1 MPFRQNMKNQ
11 NIATIVNG
19 MLATAPTKKALA
31 LTAIKSLTAKV
42 NDAEKQRFMNS
53 LELAQMLAQT
63 KTQFEDFCKA
73 VINKLKDGG
82 TPAKDLPKKDELIK
96 LVYGFQKSFYY
107 KLIKVGELPKNVVN
121 KFIDKCDD
129 AEKDGKDFARSVE
142 ALNTWA
148 KNFETHKGE
157 ADADAESIADLR
169 DGGERREVAWGI
181 KEGKLKLNFFTD
193 GSSETNFTDAEIN
206 DLLIRITA
214 HIKSKYAEKKT
225 TPKQREK
232 LDAVQRAKKPIAVNK
247 LLK

>member
-1 MPFRQNMKNQ
+1 MKNQ
-11 NIATIVNG
+11 TITGLVST
-19 MLATAPTKKALA
+19 MLNAPQNKKALA

-129 AEKDGKDFARSVE
+129 AEKDGKDFARSIE

-148 KNFETHKGE
+148 KNFETHKGD

-193 GSSETNFTDAEIN
+193 GTSETNFTDAEIN

-232 LDAVQRAKKPIAVNK
+232 LDAVQREKKPVAVNK

>member
-1 MPFRQNMKNQ
+1 MKNQ
-11 NIATIVNG
+11 TITGIVST
-19 MLATAPTKKALA
+19 MLNTPQNKKALA

-63 KTQFEDFCKA
+63 KPQFEDFCKA

-121 KFIDKCDD
+121 KFIDKCDE
-129 AEKDGKDFARSVE
+129 AEKDGKDFARSIE

-181 KEGKLKLNFFTD
+181 KSGKLKLNFFTD
-193 GSSETNFTDAEIN
+193 GTSETNFTDAEIN
-206 DLLIRITA
+206 ALLVEITA

-232 LDAVQRAKKPIAVNK
+232 LDAVQREKKPVAVNK

>member
-1 MPFRQNMKNQ
+1 MKSQ
-11 NIATIVNG
+11 NIAVIVNG
-19 MLATAPTKKALA
+19 MLTTAQTKKALA

-53 LELAQMLAQT
+53 LELAQVLAQT
-63 KTQFEDFCKA
+63 KPQFEDFCKA

-107 KLIKVGELPKNVVN
+107 KLIKVGELPKHVVN
-121 KFIDKCDD
+121 KFIDKCDE
-129 AEKDGKDFARSVE
+129 AEKDGKDFARSIE

-148 KNFETHKGE
+148 KGYDEHKGE
-157 ADADAESIADLR
+157 ADADAESISDLR
-169 DGGERREVAWGI
+169 DGGERRETLWGI
-181 KEGKLKLNFFTD
+181 KSGKLKLNFFSD
-193 GSSETNFTDAEIN
+193 GTSETNFTDAEIN
-206 DLLIRITA
+206 ALLVEITA

-232 LDAVQRAKKPIAVNK
+232 LDAIQREKKPVAVNK
-247 LLK
+247 LVK

>member
-1 MPFRQNMKNQ
+1 MKSQ

-82 TPAKDLPKKDELIK
+82 MTAKDLPKKDELIK

-107 KLIKVGELPKNVVN
+107 KLIKVGELPKHVVN
-121 KFIDKCDD
+121 KFIDKCDE
-129 AEKDGKDFARSVE
+129 AEKDGKDFARSIE

-157 ADADAESIADLR
+157 ADADAESISDLR

-181 KEGKLKLNFFTD
+181 KEGKLKLNFFSD

-232 LDAVQRAKKPIAVNK
+232 LDVIQREKKPVAVNK

>member
-1 MPFRQNMKNQ
+1 MKSQ

-19 MLATAPTKKALA
+19 MLSTAPTKKALA

-73 VINKLKDGG
+73 VINKLKDSG
-82 TPAKDLPKKDELIK
+82 TPAKDLTKKDELIK

-129 AEKDGKDFARSVE
+129 AEKDGKDFARSIE

-148 KNFETHKGE
+148 KNFETHKGD

-232 LDAVQRAKKPIAVNK
+232 LDAVQRSKKPVAVNK

>member
-1 MPFRQNMKNQ
+1 MTKSKMKNQ
-11 NIATIVNG
+11 TTATIVNG

-31 LTAIKSLTAKV
+31 LTAIKNLTAKV

-121 KFIDKCDD
+121 KFIDKCDE
-129 AEKDGKDFARSVE
+129 AEKDGKDFARSIE

-157 ADADAESIADLR
+157 ADADAESISDLR
-169 DGGERREVAWGI
+169 DGGERRETLWGI
-181 KEGKLKLNFFTD
+181 KSGKLKLNFFSD
-193 GSSETNFTDAEIN
+193 GTSETNFTDAEIN
-206 DLLIRITA
+206 ALLVEITA

-232 LDAVQRAKKPIAVNK
+232 LDAVQREKKPVAVNK

>member
-1 MPFRQNMKNQ
+1 MKNQ
-11 NIATIVNG
+11 TITGIVST
-19 MLATAPTKKALA
+19 MLNTPQNKKALA

-63 KTQFEDFCKA
+63 KPQFEDFCKA

-121 KFIDKCDD
+121 KFIDKCDE
-129 AEKDGKDFARSVE
+129 AEKDGKDFARSIE

-169 DGGERREVAWGI
+169 DGGERRATDWSI
-181 KEGKLKLNFFTD
+181 KKGKLKLNFFTD
-193 GSSETNFTDAEIN
+193 GTSETNFTDAEIN
-206 DLLIRITA
+206 ALLVEITA

-232 LDAVQRAKKPIAVNK
+232 LDAVQREKKPVAVNK

>member
-1 MPFRQNMKNQ
+1 MTKSNMKNQ
-11 NIATIVNG
+11 NIAVIVNG

-63 KTQFEDFCKA
+63 KPQFEDFCKA

-82 TPAKDLPKKDELIK
+82 ATASDLPKKDELIK

-121 KFIDKCDD
+121 KFIDKCDE
-129 AEKDGKDFARSVE
+129 AEADGKDFARSIE

-148 KNFETHKGE
+148 KNFDDHKGE

-169 DGGERREVAWGI
+169 DGGERRQVLWGI
-181 KEGKLKLNFFTD
+181 KSGKLKLNFFSD
-193 GSSETNFTDAEIN
+193 GTSETNFTDAEIN
-206 DLLIRITA
+206 ALLVEITA

-232 LDAVQRAKKPIAVNK
+232 LDAMQRAKKPVAVNK
-247 LLK
+247 LIK

>member
-1 MPFRQNMKNQ
+1 MKSQ

-19 MLATAPTKKALA
+19 MLSTAPTKKALA

-129 AEKDGKDFARSVE
+129 AEKDGKDFARSIE

-193 GSSETNFTDAEIN
+193 GTSETNFTDAEIN

-232 LDAVQRAKKPIAVNK
+232 LDAVQRAKKPVAVNK

>member
-1 MPFRQNMKNQ
+1 MKNQ
-11 NIATIVNG
+11 NIAVIVNG

-63 KTQFEDFCKA
+63 KPQFEDFCKA

-82 TPAKDLPKKDELIK
+82 ATASDLPKKDELIK

-121 KFIDKCDD
+121 KFIDKCDE
-129 AEKDGKDFARSVE
+129 AEADGKDFARSIE

-148 KNFETHKGE
+148 KNFEDHKGE

-169 DGGERREVAWGI
+169 DGGERRQVLWGI
-181 KEGKLKLNFFTD
+181 KSGKLKLNFFSD
-193 GSSETNFTDAEIN
+193 GTSETNFTDAEIN
-206 DLLIRITA
+206 ALLVEITA

-232 LDAVQRAKKPIAVNK
+232 LDAMQRAKKPVAVNK
-247 LLK
+247 LIK

>member
-1 MPFRQNMKNQ
+1 MKNQ
-11 NIATIVNG
+11 TITGLVST
-19 MLATAPTKKALA
+19 MLNTPQNKKALS

-53 LELAQMLAQT
+53 LELAQVLAQT
-63 KTQFEDFCKA
+63 KPQFEDFCKA

-107 KLIKVGELPKNVVN
+107 KLIKVGELPKHVVN
-121 KFIDKCDD
+121 KFIDKCDE
-129 AEKDGKDFARSVE
+129 AEKDGKDFARSIE

-157 ADADAESIADLR
+157 AETDGETLADLR
-169 DGGERREVAWGI
+169 DGGERRETLWGI
-181 KEGKLKLNFFTD
+181 KSGKLKLNFFSD
-193 GSSETNFTDAEIN
+193 GTSETNFTDAEIN
-206 DLLIRITA
+206 ALLVEITA

-232 LDAVQRAKKPIAVNK
+232 LDAIQRAKKPVAVNK
-247 LLK
+247 LVK

>member
-1 MPFRQNMKNQ
+1 MKSQ

-53 LELAQMLAQT
+53 LELAQVLAQT
-63 KTQFEDFCKA
+63 KPQFEDFCKA
-73 VINKLKDGG
+73 VTNKLKDGG

-107 KLIKVGELPKNVVN
+107 KLIKVGELPKHVVN
-121 KFIDKCDD
+121 KFIDKCDE
-129 AEKDGKDFARSVE
+129 AEKDGKDFARSIE

-157 ADADAESIADLR
+157 AETDVESIADLR
-169 DGGERREVAWGI
+169 DGGERRSVVWSI
-181 KEGKLKLNFFTD
+181 KSDKLKLNFFSD
-193 GSSETNFTDAEIN
+193 GTSETNFTDAEIN
-206 DLLIRITA
+206 ALLVEITA

-232 LDAVQRAKKPIAVNK
+232 LDAIQRAKKPVAVNK
-247 LLK
+247 LVK

>member
-1 MPFRQNMKNQ
+1 MNKPNLL
-11 NIATIVNG
+11 ASVVSG
-19 MLATAPTKKALA
+19 MLALAQNKKALA

-63 KTQFEDFCKA
+63 KPQFEDFCKA
-73 VINKLKDGG
+73 VINKLKDSG

-121 KFIDKCDD
+121 KFIDKCDE
-129 AEKDGKDFARSVE
+129 AEKDGKDFARSIE

-181 KEGKLKLNFFTD
+181 KSGKLKLNFFTD

-206 DLLIRITA
+206 ALLVEITA

-232 LDAVQRAKKPIAVNK
+232 LDAVQREKKPVAVNK

>member
-1 MPFRQNMKNQ
+1 MKSQ
-11 NIATIVNG
+11 TIATIVNG

-53 LELAQMLAQT
+53 LELAQVLAQT
-63 KTQFEDFCKA
+63 KPQFEDFCKA
-73 VINKLKDGG
+73 VINKLKDSG

-107 KLIKVGELPKNVVN
+107 KLIKVGELPKHVVN
-121 KFIDKCDD
+121 KFIDKCDE
-129 AEKDGKDFARSVE
+129 AEKDGKDFARSIE

-148 KNFETHKGE
+148 KGYDEHKGE

-169 DGGERREVAWGI
+169 DGGERRETLWSI
-181 KEGKLKLNFFTD
+181 KSGKLKLNFFSD
-193 GSSETNFTDAEIN
+193 GTSETNFTDAEIN
-206 DLLIRITA
+206 ALLVEITA

-232 LDAVQRAKKPIAVNK
+232 LDAIQREKKPVAVNK
-247 LLK
+247 LVK

>member
-1 MPFRQNMKNQ
+1 MKSQ

-129 AEKDGKDFARSVE
+129 AEKDGKDFARSIE

-181 KEGKLKLNFFTD
+181 KSGKLKLNFFTD

-206 DLLIRITA
+206 ALLVEITA

-232 LDAVQRAKKPIAVNK
+232 LDAVQREKKPVAVNK

>member
-1 MPFRQNMKNQ
+1 MNKPNFTG
-11 NIATIVNG
+11 IAST
-19 MLATAPTKKALA
+19 MLNTPQTKKALA

-63 KTQFEDFCKA
+63 KPQFEDFCKA

-82 TPAKDLPKKDELIK
+82 ATASDLPKKDELIK

-107 KLIKVGELPKNVVN
+107 KLIKVGELPKHVVN
-121 KFIDKCDD
+121 KFIDKCDE
-129 AEKDGKDFARSVE
+129 AEADGKDFARSIE

-148 KNFETHKGE
+148 KNFDDHNGE

-169 DGGERREVAWGI
+169 DGGERRETLWGI
-181 KEGKLKLNFFTD
+181 KSGKLKLNFFND
-193 GSSETNFTDAEIN
+193 GTSETNFTDSEIN
-206 DLLIRITA
+206 ALLVEITA

-232 LDAVQRAKKPIAVNK
+232 LDAMQRAKKPAVVNK
-247 LLK
+247 LVK

>member
-1 MPFRQNMKNQ
+1 MKNQ
-11 NIATIVNG
+11 TITGLVSA
-19 MLATAPTKKALA
+19 MLNTPQNKKALS

-53 LELAQMLAQT
+53 LELAQVLAQT
-63 KTQFEDFCKA
+63 KPQFEDFCKA

-107 KLIKVGELPKNVVN
+107 KLIKVGELPKHVVN
-121 KFIDKCDD
+121 KFIDKCDE
-129 AEKDGKDFARSVE
+129 AEKDGKDFARSIE

-148 KNFETHKGE
+148 KGYDEHKGE
-157 ADADAESIADLR
+157 ADADAESISDLR
-169 DGGERREVAWGI
+169 DGGERRETLWGI
-181 KEGKLKLNFFTD
+181 KSGKLKLNFFSD
-193 GSSETNFTDAEIN
+193 GTSETNFTDAEIN
-206 DLLIRITA
+206 ALLVEITA

-232 LDAVQRAKKPIAVNK
+232 LDAIQREKKPVAVNK
-247 LLK
+247 LVK

>member
-1 MPFRQNMKNQ
+1 MKNQ
-11 NIATIVNG
+11 NIAVIVNG

-63 KTQFEDFCKA
+63 KPQFEDFCKA

-82 TPAKDLPKKDELIK
+82 ATASDLPKKDELIK

-121 KFIDKCDD
+121 KFIDKCDE
-129 AEKDGKDFARSVE
+129 AEADGKDFARSIE

-148 KNFETHKGE
+148 KNFDDHNGE

-169 DGGERREVAWGI
+169 DGGERRQTLWGI
-181 KEGKLKLNFFTD
+181 KSGKLKLNFFSD
-193 GSSETNFTDAEIN
+193 GTSETNFTDSEIN
-206 DLLIRITA
+206 ALLVEITA

-232 LDAVQRAKKPIAVNK
+232 LDAMQRAKKPVAVNK
-247 LLK
+247 LIK

>member
-1 MPFRQNMKNQ
+1 MKSQ

-121 KFIDKCDD
+121 KFIDKCDE
-129 AEKDGKDFARSVE
+129 AEKDGKDFARSIE

-193 GSSETNFTDAEIN
+193 GTSETNFTDAEIN

-232 LDAVQRAKKPIAVNK
+232 LDAVQRAKKPVAVNK

>member
-1 MPFRQNMKNQ
+1 MKSQ
-11 NIATIVNG
+11 NIAVIVNG
-19 MLATAPTKKALA
+19 MLTTAQNKKALA

-53 LELAQMLAQT
+53 LELAQLLAQT
-63 KTQFEDFCKA
+63 KPQFEDFCKA

-121 KFIDKCDD
+121 KFIDKCDE
-129 AEKDGKDFARSVE
+129 AEKDGKDFARSIE

-148 KNFETHKGE
+148 KNFDEHKGE

-181 KEGKLKLNFFTD
+181 KSGKLKLNFFTD

-206 DLLIRITA
+206 ALLVEITA

-232 LDAVQRAKKPIAVNK
+232 LDAVQREKKPVAVNK

>member
-1 MPFRQNMKNQ
+1 MKNQ
-11 NIATIVNG
+11 TTATIVNG

-31 LTAIKSLTAKV
+31 LTAIKNLTAKV

-73 VINKLKDGG
+73 VINKLKDSGM
-82 TPAKDLPKKDELIK
+82 TAKDLPKKDELIK

-121 KFIDKCDD
+121 KFIDKCDE
-129 AEKDGKDFARSVE
+129 AEKDGKDFARSIE

-181 KEGKLKLNFFTD
+181 KSGKLKLNFFTD
-193 GSSETNFTDAEIN
+193 GTSETNFTDAEIN
-206 DLLIRITA
+206 ALLVEITA

-232 LDAVQRAKKPIAVNK
+232 LDAVQREKKPVAVNK

>member
-1 MPFRQNMKNQ
+1 
-11 NIATIVNG
+11 
-19 MLATAPTKKALA
+19 MLALAQNKKALA

-63 KTQFEDFCKA
+63 KPQFEDFCKA

-121 KFIDKCDD
+121 KFIDKCDE
-129 AEKDGKDFARSVE
+129 AEKDGKDFARSIE

-148 KNFETHKGE
+148 KNFDEHKGE

-169 DGGERREVAWGI
+169 DGGERRATDWSI
-181 KEGKLKLNFFTD
+181 KSGKLKLNFFTD

-206 DLLIRITA
+206 ALLVEITA

-232 LDAVQRAKKPIAVNK
+232 LDAVQREKKPIAVNK

>member
-1 MPFRQNMKNQ
+1 MKTNS
-11 NIATIVNG
+11 IATIVNG
-19 MLATAPTKKALA
+19 MLATAQTKKALA

-63 KTQFEDFCKA
+63 KPQFEDFCKA

-82 TPAKDLPKKDELIK
+82 ATAKDLPKKDDLIK

-107 KLIKVGELPKNVVN
+107 KLIKVGELPKHVVN
-121 KFIDKCDD
+121 KFIDKCDE
-129 AEKDGKDFARSVE
+129 AEADGKDFARSIE

-148 KNFETHKGE
+148 KGYDEHKGD

-169 DGGERREVAWGI
+169 NGGERRETLWSI
-181 KEGKLKLNFFTD
+181 KSGKLKLNFFSD
-193 GSSETNFTDAEIN
+193 GTSETNFTDAEIN
-206 DLLIRITA
+206 ALLVEITA

-232 LDAVQRAKKPIAVNK
+232 LDAMQRAKKPAVVNK
-247 LLK
+247 LVK

>member
-1 MPFRQNMKNQ
+1 MKNQ
-11 NIATIVNG
+11 NFTGIVST
-19 MLATAPTKKALA
+19 MLNTPQTKKALA

-63 KTQFEDFCKA
+63 KPQFEDFCKA

-82 TPAKDLPKKDELIK
+82 ATASDLPKKDELIK

-121 KFIDKCDD
+121 KFIDKCDE
-129 AEKDGKDFARSVE
+129 AEADGKDFARSIE

-148 KNFETHKGE
+148 KNFEDHKGE

-169 DGGERREVAWGI
+169 DGGERRQVLWGI
-181 KEGKLKLNFFTD
+181 KSGKLKLNFFSD
-193 GSSETNFTDAEIN
+193 GTSETNFTDAEIN
-206 DLLIRITA
+206 ALLVEITA

-232 LDAVQRAKKPIAVNK
+232 LDAMQRAKKPVAVNK
-247 LLK
+247 LIK